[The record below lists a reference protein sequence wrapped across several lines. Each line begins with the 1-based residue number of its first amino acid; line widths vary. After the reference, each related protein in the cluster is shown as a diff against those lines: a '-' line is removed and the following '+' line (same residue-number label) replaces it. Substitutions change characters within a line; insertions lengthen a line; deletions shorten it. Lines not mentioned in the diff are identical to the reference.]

1 MILPGSDSQ
10 ALGVALA
17 AETGRELAVVEYE
30 RFPDGELLAAAPDL
44 ASYEGEEVTVVAT
57 TTTSDAHIEVL
68 QLQDA
73 AREAGVDRV
82 VTVVPYMG
90 YIRRK
95 DAFSSGEPV
104 STRAAARLVST
115 GADRVVL
122 VNPYETVVSDYFD
135 VPVEIADAGARLATP
150 LPADLEDPLFLAPS
164 ADAVDL
170 AATVRDAYGRG
181 AINHFSKTRHAG
193 DQVTV
198 EPSDAAVDG
207 RDVVVVD
214 DIIATGTTMAESA
227 RALDGSDPKRLFA
240 SCVHPLL
247 VGNARSKLAQV
258 GFEGVFGTDTVEQ
271 DVSEVSVAPVVAD
284 VL

>member
-10 ALGVALA
+10 ALGVTLA

-44 ASYEGEEVTVVAT
+44 ADYGGEEVVVVAT
-57 TTTSDAHIEVL
+57 TITSDAHVELL

-73 AREAGVDRV
+73 AREAGVERV

-95 DAFSSGEPV
+95 DAFSAGEPV
-104 STRAAARLVST
+104 STRAAARLIST
-115 GADRVVL
+115 GSDRVVL
-122 VNPYETVVSDYFD
+122 VNPYEAVVTDFFD
-135 VPVEIADAGARLATP
+135 VPVEVVDAGRRLADP
-150 LPADLEDPLFLAPS
+150 LPADLREPLFLAPS

-181 AINHFSKTRHAG
+181 DVNHFTKTRHAG
-193 DQVTV
+193 DKVTV
-198 EPSDAAVDG
+198 EPSDARVDD

-214 DIIATGTTMAESA
+214 DIVATGTTMAESA
-227 RALDGSDPKRLFA
+227 AALDGSEPDRLFA

-247 VGNARSKLAQV
+247 VGNARSKLARA
-258 GFEGVFGTDTVEQ
+258 GFEAVYGSDTVER

-284 VL
+284 AL